1 MDQRE
6 IIRQCQDFLNRS
18 SSRYSSERSRQC
30 RSLEACSGK
39 FWDRKLMK
47 DWKREKK
54 RNLDFN
60 KFGVQIDSASS
71 PYTNSPYHTN
81 IEEEGMDNAQKLVD
95 AYESMLGVK
104 LTYRNGFK
112 RGATCGEGFVVHG
125 IDDNDRPIVEFIAN
139 QSAVA
144 FDPYVQTPSGEDA
157 DEGAVI
163 NYITKA
169 KAKRLY
175 GIDEW
180 KSNSCLDFADTMW
193 ADLENQIQI
202 VNYYCKDDNGS
213 VHLYKICGDRV
224 VNGTEENP
232 GIDLR
237 INLIPIIRFAGFSAY
252 DASQGVNYIGLVD
265 RNFDLQLAEN
275 IAFSQLITRTNR
287 VMKSRIAMSKEAM
300 KGNAEEIAKCE
311 KDESLVLPYNM
322 AGGVPTILDEH
333 FQTDDLS
340 SVISTVRALEQ
351 DVTGIALTGFAQ
363 NRTATENILQQV
375 NEESNNDELYLN
387 AEAANRH
394 SSKIILQILCGR
406 EVNFSLH
413 NGPTVI
419 TTRMKD
425 RQGISIVNA
434 QLASGQVLTAY
445 YTAKS
450 LGSQIGDK
458 LAEAIKA
465 NNPDVKFMDDGVDQG
480 TLMQQVMEA
489 KSVAQQAIDEAQNVI
504 KERDEA
510 VQQAKTLEIQMMN
523 AKEQQAINVQKMES
537 DYQLK
542 IAELKAKYGLANDKN
557 QLEAKKA
564 VDNAVN
570 EAEKIEIEKAK
581 LVNEVMNG

>member
-1 MDQRE
+1 MDEKE
-6 IIRQCQDFLNRS
+6 IISRCQDFLNRS
-18 SSRYSSERSRQC
+18 SSRYSSERSRQN

-39 FWDRKLMK
+39 FWNKQLIK

-60 KFGVQIDSASS
+60 KFCTQIDSVSA

-81 IEEEGMDNAQKLVD
+81 IEEAGMDEFQKLVN

-112 RGATCGEGFVVHG
+112 RGASCGEGFIVHG
-125 IDDNDRPIVEFIAN
+125 IDDNDRPKVEFIAN
-139 QSAVA
+139 QSSVA

-157 DEGAVI
+157 DEGATI

-180 KSNSCLDFADTMW
+180 KSGSSLDFADTMW
-193 ADLENQIQI
+193 CDLENQIQI
-202 VNYYCKDDNGS
+202 VNYYCKDENGS
-213 VHLYKICGDRV
+213 VHLYKICADKV
-224 VNGTEENP
+224 VKSV
-232 GIDLR
+232 DMR
-237 INLIPIIRFAGFSAY
+237 ISLIPIVRFAGFAAY
-252 DASQGVNYIGLVD
+252 DANQGVNYVGIVD
-265 RNFDLQLAEN
+265 KNFDLQLAEN
-275 IAFSQLITRTNR
+275 IAFSQLITRSNR

-311 KDESLVLPYNM
+311 KDESLVIPYNL
-322 AGGVPTILDEH
+322 AGGAPTILDEH
-333 FQTDDLS
+333 FQTDDLT
-340 SVISTVRALEQ
+340 SVISTVRTLEQ

-387 AEAANRH
+387 AESANRH

-406 EVNFSLH
+406 EVDFSLH

-425 RQGISIVNA
+425 RQGISIVSA
-434 QLASGQVLTAY
+434 QLAAGQVIPAY

-465 NNPDVKFMDDGVDQG
+465 NNPGVKFMDEEIDDGDLV
-480 TLMQQVMEA
+480 QQLEET
-489 KSVAQQAIDEAQNVI
+489 KSIAQQAIDQANEIV
-504 KERDEA
+504 KERDELK
-510 VQQAKTLEIQMMN
+510 QQLNAMELQVMN
-523 AKEQQAINVQKMES
+523 TKEQQEINLQKMRA
-537 DYQLK
+537 DYELK
-542 IAELKAKYGLANDKN
+542 VAELNAKYGIENNKN
-557 QLEAKKA
+557 QI
-564 VDNAVN
+564 
-570 EAEKIEIEKAK
+570 EAEKAVQKAENDAQKIELEKAK
-581 LVNEVMNG
+581 LVNEVVNG